1 MANNIDLQEK
11 LNIILNEIKEDIIN
25 NWEMGDNFRR
35 NYQFIK
41 EDDTLVG
48 MYIKVDN
55 HIADFD
61 SKYDLQGNYFHTSN
75 RWILARQFD
84 LSINE
89 NLIDLAG
96 KYNSER
102 NDLSFEVILPGNI
115 LRITS
120 PDSTI

>member
-1 MANNIDLQEK
+1 MENNTDLQDK
-11 LNIILNEIKEDIIN
+11 LNTILNEVKEDITN

-41 EDDTLVG
+41 EDDTVKG
-48 MYIKVDN
+48 IDIKVDN

-61 SKYDLQGNYFHTSN
+61 SKYDRQGNYFHTSN

-89 NLIDLAG
+89 NLINLAE

-115 LRITS
+115 LRVTG
-120 PDSTI
+120 PDPTI